1 MKTFYTGS
9 QFLSINEILQSLS
22 LGYKQSFKQFL
33 PVIFLGYEPDSTE
46 RSLMDW
52 RDKDNNMV
60 AKSTGVTDLLDNL

>member
-33 PVIFLGYEPDSTE
+33 PVIFLGTE

-52 RDKDNNMV
+52 RDKGNNMV